1 MTVITMGA
9 HILDVLVR
17 PVTGIPPGQETA
29 LVEQMRITAAGT
41 AAGTALTFAKLGAA
55 VRTAGAI
62 GTDPAGDLLL
72 SLLGRAGI
80 DTGLVVRKPD
90 VPTSMSVLPIRPNG
104 ERPALHLL
112 GANLAYTLDDVD
124 WDAVAA
130 ADHVHLGGVEMLGPD
145 FAARILKH
153 AKDNGLTTSVDLIAP
168 GGMGTY
174 DLIAPAMAYTDYLL
188 PNEDQVLGFTGVSDL
203 DDGCRRLLD
212 AGAGL
217 LAVSCGADG
226 ALVVNRDG
234 TQRVPAFAVD
244 VVDTTGCGDAFSAG
258 FVYAIHLGRQPRD
271 AAVLG
276 NAVAALVAQ
285 GLGSDHG
292 DFDLTAADAFAETAG
307 RSQNPTESRS
317 VRSLGED

>member
-1 MTVITMGA
+1 M
-9 HILDVLVR
+9 
-17 PVTGIPPGQETA
+17 
-29 LVEQMRITAAGT
+29 TAAGT

-62 GTDPAGDLLL
+62 GADPPGDLLL

-80 DTGLVVRKPD
+80 DTGMVVRKAE

-124 WDAVAA
+124 WEAIAA
-130 ADHVHLGGVEMLGPD
+130 AEHLHLGGTEMLGPD
-145 FAARILKH
+145 FATRILKH
-153 AKDNGLTTSVDLIAP
+153 AKENGLMTSVDLIAP
-168 GGMGTY
+168 GGMGTF
-174 DLIAPAMAYTDYLL
+174 DLIAPAMEYTDYLL
-188 PNEDQVLGFTGVSDL
+188 PNEDQVLGFTGAADL
-203 DDGCRRLLD
+203 AEGSQKLLD

-217 LAVSCGADG
+217 LAITCGADG
-226 ALVVNRDG
+226 ALIVNAEG
-234 TQRVPAFAVD
+234 TQQVPAFAID

-258 FVYAIHLGRQPRD
+258 FVYGMGLGRSPRD

-292 DFDLTAADAFAETAG
+292 DFDLAAADALA
-307 RSQNPTESRS
+307 
-317 VRSLGED
+317 

>member
-1 MTVITMGA
+1 MNIITMGA

-17 PVTGIPPGQETA
+17 PVTEIPPGQDTA
-29 LVEQMRITAAGT
+29 LVEQMRMTAAGT

-72 SLLGRAGI
+72 SLLGHAGI
-80 DTGLVVRKPD
+80 DTSLVVRKPD

-130 ADHVHLGGVEMLGPD
+130 ADHIHLGGVEMLGPD

-153 AKDNGLTTSVDLIAP
+153 AKGNGVTTSVDLIAP
-168 GGMGTY
+168 GGMGTF
-174 DLIAPAMAYTDYLL
+174 DIIAPAMAYTDYLL
-188 PNEDQVLGFTGVSDL
+188 PNEDQVLGFTGAADL
-203 DDGCRRLLD
+203 ADGCRQLLD
-212 AGAGL
+212 AGAEL
-217 LAVSCGADG
+217 LAVTCGADG
-226 ALVVNRDG
+226 ALIVDSEG
-234 TQRVPAFAVD
+234 TQQVPAFAVD
-244 VVDTTGCGDAFSAG
+244 IVDTTGCGDAFSAG
-258 FVYAIHLGRQPRD
+258 FIYATRIGRAPRD

-276 NAVAALVAQ
+276 NAVAALVAG

-292 DFDLTAADAFAETAG
+292 DFDLAAADAFAKGTQH
-307 RSQNPTESRS
+307 S
-317 VRSLGED
+317 

>member
-1 MTVITMGA
+1 MNVITMGA

-17 PVTGIPPGQETA
+17 PVTDIPPGQETA
-29 LVEQMRITAAGT
+29 LVEQMRMTAAGT

-55 VRTAGAI
+55 VSTAGAI
-62 GTDPAGDLLL
+62 GTDPTGDLLL
-72 SLLGRAGI
+72 SLLDRADI
-80 DTGLVVRKPD
+80 DTCLVVRKPD

-112 GANLAYTLDDVD
+112 GANLAYTLDDVN

-130 ADHVHLGGVEMLGPD
+130 ADHIHLGGVEMLGPD
-145 FAARILKH
+145 FATRILKH
-153 AKDNGLTTSVDLIAP
+153 AKENGVTTSVDLIAP
-168 GGMGTY
+168 GGMGTF

-188 PNEDQVLGFTGVSDL
+188 PNEDQVLGFTGAADL
-203 DDGCRRLLD
+203 DDGCRKLLD

-217 LAVSCGADG
+217 LAITCGAEG
-226 ALVVNRDG
+226 ALVVSGEG
-234 TQRVPAFAVD
+234 TQQVPAFAVD

-258 FVYAIHLGRQPRD
+258 FVYASLVGRPPRE

-276 NAVAALVAQ
+276 NAVAGLVAG

-292 DFDLTAADAFAETAG
+292 DFDLAAADAFAKTTAL
-307 RSQNPTESRS
+307 
-317 VRSLGED
+317 LG

>member
-1 MTVITMGA
+1 MNVVAMGA

-17 PVTGIPPGQETA
+17 PVTDIPSGQETA
-29 LVEQMRITAAGT
+29 LVEQIRMTAAGT

-72 SLLGRAGI
+72 SLLGKAGI
-80 DTGLVVRKPD
+80 DSSLVVRKSD
-90 VPTSMSVLPIRPNG
+90 VATSMSVLPIRPNG

-112 GANLAYTLDDVD
+112 GANLTYTLDDID

-130 ADHVHLGGVEMLGPD
+130 ADHIHLGGVEMLGPD

-153 AKDNGLTTSVDLIAP
+153 AKENGLTTSVDLIAP
-168 GGMGTY
+168 GGMGTF

-188 PNEDQVLGFTGVSDL
+188 PNEDQVIGFTGAADL
-203 DDGCRRLLD
+203 ADGCRRLLD
-212 AGAGL
+212 AGAGM
-217 LAVSCGADG
+217 LAVTCGAAG
-226 ALVVNRDG
+226 ALIVSREGN
-234 TQRVPAFAVD
+234 QQVPAFAVD

-258 FVYAIHLGRQPRD
+258 FVYATRIGRAPRD

-276 NAVAALVAQ
+276 NAVAAIVAG

-292 DFDLTAADAFAETAG
+292 DFDLAAADAFAA
-307 RSQNPTESRS
+307 SQTVS
-317 VRSLGED
+317 

>member
-1 MTVITMGA
+1 MNVTASVVCMGA

-17 PVTGIPPGQETA
+17 PVSDIPVGQDTA
-29 LVEQMRITAAGT
+29 LVEQMRMTAAGT

-55 VRTAGAI
+55 VRAAGAI
-62 GTDPAGDLLL
+62 GTDSPGDLLL

-124 WDAVAA
+124 WDAIAA
-130 ADHVHLGGVEMLGPD
+130 ADHVHLGGTEMLGPD
-145 FAARILKH
+145 FSTRILKH
-153 AKDNGLTTSVDLIAP
+153 AKDHGVTTSVDLIAP
-168 GGMGTY
+168 GGMGTF
-174 DLIAPAMAYTDYLL
+174 DLIAPALAYTDYLL
-188 PNEDQVLGFTGVSDL
+188 PNEDQVLGFTGASDL
-203 DDGCRRLLD
+203 AEGCRRLLE

-217 LAVSCGADG
+217 LAITCGAEG
-226 ALVVNRDG
+226 ALVVDHEG
-234 TQRVPAFAVD
+234 TQRVPAFAID

-258 FVYAIHLGRQPRD
+258 FVYGIHLGRAPRD

-292 DFDLTAADAFAETAG
+292 DFDLAAADAFAAE
-307 RSQNPTESRS
+307 R
-317 VRSLGED
+317 LG

>member
-1 MTVITMGA
+1 MNLITMGA

-17 PVTGIPPGQETA
+17 PVTDIPSGQDTA
-29 LVEQMRITAAGT
+29 LVEQMRMTAAGT

-80 DTGLVVRKPD
+80 DTSLVVRKPD

-153 AKDNGLTTSVDLIAP
+153 AKDNSVTTSVDLIAP
-168 GGMGTY
+168 GGMGTF

-188 PNEDQVLGFTGVSDL
+188 PNEDQVLGFTGATDL
-203 DDGCRRLLD
+203 AEGCRRLLD
-212 AGAGL
+212 VGAGL
-217 LAVSCGADG
+217 LAVTCGADG
-226 ALVVNRDG
+226 ALVVDREG
-234 TQRVPAFAVD
+234 SQQVPAFDVD

-258 FVYAIHLGRQPRD
+258 FVYGTSIGRTPRD

-292 DFDLTAADAFAETAG
+292 AFDLAAADAYAKTKALL
-307 RSQNPTESRS
+307 R
-317 VRSLGED
+317 